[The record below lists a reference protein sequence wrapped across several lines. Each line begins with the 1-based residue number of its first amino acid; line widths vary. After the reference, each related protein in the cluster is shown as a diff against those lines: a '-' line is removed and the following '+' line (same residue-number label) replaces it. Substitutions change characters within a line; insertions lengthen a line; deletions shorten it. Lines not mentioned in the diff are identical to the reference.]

1 MSLPDDHKM
10 TWAYGNEAM
19 GYIKEYKT
27 SAYPSSYELWYT
39 YASGFNRALNT
50 AIDALIS
57 EGKVSEANLQGL
69 YYEFLSPVRLSDHVE
84 QVGIQISGEI
94 EQVSQML
101 EHALTTTG
109 TYSASLNNASKAL
122 SSTED
127 GRQVRA
133 IVDAIVSATR
143 SMSKQ
148 NRDLEMR
155 LQQSH
160 RLIRELR
167 EELEATRTETLTDP
181 LTGIANRKHFDQ
193 SLEAVTSKANHTGD
207 KVCLLMG
214 DIDFFKKFNDTYG
227 HQTGDQV
234 LRLVGMSLR
243 NTVKGKDVAARYGGE
258 EFAVILPDTDIESA
272 ITVAEHIRSAV
283 MAKELIKRSTGEHL
297 GRITMS
303 FGAAMYRRHEGAKN
317 FLARADRCLYA
328 AKHAG
333 RNRVVSEMDKETL
346 LAAGEAA

>member
-1 MSLPDDHKM
+1 MSLPNDHTM
-10 TWAYGNEAM
+10 TLAYGNEAM
-19 GYIKEYKT
+19 GYIKEHKT
-27 SAYPSSYELWYT
+27 CAYPSNYELWYT

-57 EGKVSEANLQGL
+57 EGKVSEDTLQGL
-69 YYEFLSPVRLSDHVE
+69 YYEFLSPVRLSD
-84 QVGIQISGEI
+84 QVDSVGLQISGEI
-94 EQVSQML
+94 DQVTQML
-101 EHALTTTG
+101 EHALMTTG

-127 GRQVRA
+127 QRQVRA

-155 LQQSH
+155 LQQSTK
-160 RLIRELR
+160 LISQLR
-167 EELEATRTETLTDP
+167 EELDAARSETMTDA

-193 SLEAVTSKANHTGD
+193 TLEAITNKANATGES
-207 KVCLLMG
+207 VCLLMG

-234 LRLVGMSLR
+234 LRLVGLSLR
-243 NTVKGKDVAARYGGE
+243 NTVKGKDMAARYGGE
-258 EFAVILPDTDIESA
+258 EFAVILPETSLEAA
-272 ITVAEHIRSAV
+272 ITVAEHIRAAV

-303 FGAAMYRRHEGAKN
+303 FGAAVYRRHEGGKN
-317 FLARADRCLYA
+317 FLSRADRCLYA

-333 RNRVVSEMDKETL
+333 RNRVVSEDDRETL